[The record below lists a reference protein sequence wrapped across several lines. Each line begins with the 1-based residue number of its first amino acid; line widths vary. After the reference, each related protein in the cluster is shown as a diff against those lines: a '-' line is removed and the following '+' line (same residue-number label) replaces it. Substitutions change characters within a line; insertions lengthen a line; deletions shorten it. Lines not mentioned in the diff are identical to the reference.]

1 MIISK
6 KATRLMTFILAFAF
20 VMMGLSYVPKQ
31 VQAEE
36 KQPTVKVLG
45 ATLRLDNQSGTQSL
59 RLGIEISNA
68 SLAKDCGIVIG
79 ANTKEVTVGTDV
91 EDGAGKK
98 NHTDMYS
105 IDKEKDKVI
114 YSAVVTGIPVGSF
127 ALDFSVKGYVTALKA
142 ATKIETA
149 AVGKNVYG
157 VVKAL
162 REKNP
167 NIDLD
172 EETGELVRR
181 TATGETEPLTKED
194 MDNVFRMPNISLELS
209 ESASY
214 VIDGANVI
222 AKYDD
227 NDNTLDVKIP
237 NYQGI
242 IFKNPAENVDDYK
255 YVTITYTSD
264 QKVATY
270 VFDGE
275 MGNDGKG
282 QEPDGQVDT
291 ESPLEVTD
299 EEVTVTYDTGAMYGL
314 KLVRFVWGEGVPDAN
329 ISIKSV
335 VFSHE
340 APVKYVP
347 PIDDSVKAPPYYKVD
362 FAEDTRLESKN
373 FANQTVKDGIAEVK
387 FAAFEGLFYVL
398 PKTDE
403 MIKSKYKHVAITYES
418 EEGADAAVSVYLP
431 KETMD
436 LEDPLA
442 VLKDDDKKEQ
452 QSEKLGTGGIVRYSL
467 PANAD
472 FPLRGIQLFKW
483 WDPAPTVTIKSV
495 IFSEKELSNDE
506 IAEITGGGSTPSN
519 N

>member
-20 VMMGLSYVPKQ
+20 VMTGLSYVPKQ

-45 ATLRLDNQSGTQSL
+45 ATLRLDNKSGTQSL

-91 EDGAGKK
+91 EDGEGKK
-98 NHTDMYS
+98 NHIDMYS

-114 YSAVVTGIPVGSF
+114 YSAVVTGIPVDSF
-127 ALDFSVKGYVTALKA
+127 GLDFSVKGYVTALKA
-142 ATKIETA
+142 ATKTETA
-149 AVGKNVYG
+149 AVGKSVDG
-157 VVKAL
+157 VVEAL
-162 REKNP
+162 KEKNP

-172 EETGELVRR
+172 KETGELVRR

-194 MDNVFRMPNISLELS
+194 MDNVFRIPNISLDLS
-209 ESASY
+209 KAASY
-214 VIDGANVI
+214 VTDGEGVKTTYNY
-222 AKYDD
+222 K
-227 NDNTLDVKIP
+227 DNTLDATLP
-237 NYQGI
+237 NFQGI

-255 YVTITYTSD
+255 YVTITYTSSD

-270 VFDGE
+270 VFDGK

-282 QEPDGQVDT
+282 QTPAGQVDT
-291 ESPLEVTD
+291 KSPLEAAD
-299 EEVTVTYDTGAMYGL
+299 EEVTVPYNTGAMYGL
-314 KLVRFVWGEGVPDAN
+314 KLVRFEWGDAVPDAN

-347 PIDDSVKAPPYYKVD
+347 PVDPSVEAPPYYKVD
-362 FAEDTRLESKN
+362 FEQDIVFESGN
-373 FANQTVKDGIAEVK
+373 RATQTVKDGTAEVV
-387 FAAFEGLFYVL
+387 FGAFTGLFYVL

-418 EEGADAAVSVYLP
+418 EGDTGITVYLP
-431 KETMD
+431 KATMD

-442 VLKDDDKKEQ
+442 VLGKDDTRTEQ
-452 QSEKLGTGGIVRYSL
+452 SQKLGAGGIARYSL
-467 PANAD
+467 PADAD

-483 WDPAPTVTIKSV
+483 NSAAPTVTIKSV